1 MHAGRKPFIRILKE
15 FLLGECLRVLTLSE
29 EDEEERELRDLE
41 KLLLSYATVLVHRLA
56 DDGEVHRR
64 VSQETIIFLVSMAKH
79 EHLQQ
84 LDVVILGWLTR
95 QSLQESRLCLCGI
108 LDNVVGDGLLL
119 AF

>member
-29 EDEEERELRDLE
+29 EDEEERELRDLK

-56 DDGEVHRR
+56 DNGEVHRR
-64 VSQETIIFLVSMAKH
+64 ISQETIIFLVSVAKH
-79 EHLQQ
+79 EHLEQ
-84 LDVVILGWLTR
+84 LDVVIIGWLTR

-119 AF
+119 TF